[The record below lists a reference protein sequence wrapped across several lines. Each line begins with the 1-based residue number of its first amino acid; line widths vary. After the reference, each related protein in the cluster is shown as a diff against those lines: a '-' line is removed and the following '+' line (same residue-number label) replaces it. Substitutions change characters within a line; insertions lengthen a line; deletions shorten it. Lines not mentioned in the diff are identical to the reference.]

1 MPGVNGMGLGRLDV
15 EEGCVKHAG
24 VLVQEVAPCDIA
36 RAVGVASGW
45 KKASD
50 LKPESGILDSRSL

>member
-1 MPGVNGMGLGRLDV
+1 MGLGRLDV